1 MPDLIIIGLEKNLN
15 EVRAER
21 ARLFL
26 EMPPYCE
33 NEHETSIIDL
43 LTDMHHFAHQNHI
56 DFESAFMM
64 ATGHFEEEITIDENI
79 T

>member
-1 MPDLIIIGLEKNLN
+1 MPIIFSVGAEKNLN

-21 ARLFL
+21 ARFFL

-43 LTDMHHFAHQNHI
+43 LTDMRHFAHQNHI
-56 DFESAFMM
+56 DFESAIMM
-64 ATGHFEEEITIDENI
+64 ATGHFEEEITVDENV

>member
-1 MPDLIIIGLEKNLN
+1 MPELIIVGSEKNLN

-33 NEHETSIIDL
+33 YEHEESIIDL
-43 LTDMHHFAHQNHI
+43 LTDMRHFAHQNHI

-64 ATGHFEEEITIDENI
+64 ATGHFEEEITVDEK
-79 T
+79 TT

>member
-1 MPDLIIIGLEKNLN
+1 MTEIIIVGSEKNLN

-43 LTDMHHFAHQNHI
+43 LTDMRHFAHQNHI

-64 ATGHFEEEITIDENI
+64 SNGHFEEEITVDENV